1 MKTTILFRTF
11 GLLMAVLIMGCA
23 TPQKHFK
30 KGRYDQAITQSLERL
45 RKGRASERTIHALES
60 AFNIQNQHDIS
71 RLELLLKGQGEARWD
86 EIAFLADRVHSRQEL
101 VRPYQPIRY
110 PKSGREVG
118 LRTYPTRD
126 LLVQANEKA
135 ANWNFSEG
143 MRTLDQAREGSKRA
157 ARDAYN
163 HFRRTGELAPGYPDW
178 RRYLDEAEQLGL
190 THVHIVVENQSN
202 ILLPSTFRALLEETF
217 RQAANQP
224 WLFFV
229 LDDRPCDQCDFV
241 AGVQIKSAIVSPDGL
256 QEKRLVETKK
266 VQDGFDYVL
275 DERGNVMKDANG
287 NDIKIPK
294 YKELVAEIFETNQL
308 KSARMEGLLEIREI
322 ATGRV
327 IRRTPVAG
335 ETIFKSETVWF
346 RGDEEALT
354 EKTKKRL
361 KGHPVAYP
369 SADQILADAADLF
382 RAEVGR
388 AIRRDMTVFQP

>member
-1 MKTTILFRTF
+1 MKTTQFFPALLWLSILF
-11 GLLMAVLIMGCA
+11 MIGCA
-23 TPQKHFK
+23 SPQKHFK

-45 RKGRASERTIHALES
+45 RKGKAKENDINALAG
-60 AFNIQNQHDIS
+60 AFNLQNQHDIS
-71 RLELLLKGQGEARWD
+71 RLELLLNSRDEARWD
-86 EIAFLADRVHSRQEL
+86 EIAYLADRIHSRQEL

-110 PKSGREVG
+110 PKSGREVA
-118 LRTYPTRD
+118 LRTYATRD

-135 ANWNFSEG
+135 ATWNFNEG
-143 MRTLDQAREGSKRA
+143 LRTLTQAREGSKRA
-157 ARDAYN
+157 ARDAYS

-190 THVHIVVENQSN
+190 THVHIVVENQSH
-202 ILLPSTFRALLEETF
+202 ILMPSTFRALLEETF
-217 RQAANQP
+217 RQSANQP
-224 WLFFV
+224 WLIFV
-229 LDDRPCDQCDFV
+229 MDERPCDHCDFI
-241 AGVQIKSAIVSPDGL
+241 AGVQIKSAVVSPDGL
-256 QEKRLVETKK
+256 QEKRLLETKK

-308 KSARMEGLLEIREI
+308 KSARMEGVLEIRENGS
-322 ATGRV
+322 GRI
-327 IRRTPVAG
+327 IRRTPIAG

-382 RAEVGR
+382 RSEVGR
-388 AIRRDMTVFQP
+388 TIRRDMNVFQP